1 MGEDAKKGWDGSR
14 FSFTVSSG
22 GAKQKVAIVPW
33 PKPEYAAPGEIA
45 LNLKVQDAEGLP
57 HRSRPF
63 EIKAAGKSIKGMTTG
78 DGIVKV
84 KVPEAAEAH
93 LSIDGASGPQV
104 LRLKLGK
111 LHPPETVRGA
121 QQRLQSLGYQVR
133 PSGDL
138 DAPTTQAL
146 AAFRHDHGLPEG
158 TGLDEKVSRDI
169 HAAYRGK

>member
-63 EIKAAGKSIKGMTTG
+63 EIKAAGKSIKGMTTA

-84 KVPEAAEAH
+84 KVPEASETH
-93 LSIDGASGPQV
+93 LSIEGASGPQV
-104 LRLKLGK
+104 LRRKLAT
-111 LHPPETVRGA
+111 LAPAA
-121 QQRLQSLGYQVR
+121 QARAAHQRL
-133 PSGDL
+133 
-138 DAPTTQAL
+138 
-146 AAFRHDHGLPEG
+146 
-158 TGLDEKVSRDI
+158 
-169 HAAYRGK
+169 